1 MKYWRYDM
9 GMPDMEGCSGGWDWE
24 VYGVSPVGLN
34 PPMEM
39 GQWRRNKGPGT
50 K

>member
-9 GMPDMEGCSGGWDWE
+9 GIPDMDGSPGGWDWRE
-24 VYGVSPVGLN
+24 YGVSPVGFSL
-34 PPMEM
+34 PMEI
-39 GQWRRNKGPGT
+39 GKWRRNKGPGM